1 MKNKLGYI
9 LIIILAIAIIIG
21 IKSKL
26 KNKLQEPGLSVIEY
40 RFCSENEID
49 IRTGPGI
56 NYSLDSSGTL
66 VEGEKIYV
74 FKDTLGW
81 LKFRVTENDIGWH
94 GWVKKDHTITEEQWE
109 NEKLTDDINKLT
121 ESGLL
126 TKINPQLN
134 EAFVNSVF
142 WSSLNINI
150 KENIGR
156 SLAFYCGN
164 MKGTDL
170 NWVEIKDSKS
180 GKKLAKYSEN
190 WGFKIYE

>member
-1 MKNKLGYI
+1 MKNKIGYI
-9 LIIILAIAIIIG
+9 LIAILAIAIIIG
-21 IKSKL
+21 INSKL
-26 KNKLQEPGLSVIEY
+26 KKKLPEPVSSIIEY
-40 RFCSENEID
+40 RVCSKNEID

-74 FKDTLGW
+74 LKDTLGW

-94 GWVKKDHTITEEQWE
+94 GWVKKDLTVTKEQWE
-109 NEKLTDDINKLT
+109 NEKLVDNINKLT
-121 ESGLL
+121 ESGLI

-150 KENIGR
+150 KKNIGR

-164 MKGTDL
+164 IKGNDL
-170 NWVEIKDSKS
+170 NWVDIKDAKS
-180 GKKLAKYSEN
+180 GNKLAKYSEN
-190 WGFKIYE
+190 WGFKTYE